1 MNNPRSIQCSSETE
15 YRAMLIF
22 QDAIQRMLL
31 AGGLDDE
38 WMVGVFRARDGAMQ
52 QKVEFRR
59 RHKLPPEVLS

>member
-31 AGGLDDE
+31 AGGLDDD
-38 WMVGVFRARDGAMQ
+38 WYVGVFKPRNGTMQ
-52 QKVEFRR
+52 QDVRFRR
-59 RHKLPPEVLS
+59 RHKLPPEILS